1 MELFEKAMIIYDG
14 NLFLNPDQ
22 SIIFHASI
30 FWKRT
35 AANKG
40 LRRDDVE
47 RKRWNE
53 YKSAGRL
60 VTCTTV
66 DYTEAEQH
74 ECHTKYH
81 RQCTNAR
88 NVTAQI
94 ALECG
99 YSGLPAL
106 LPVRIYA
113 SWHAF
118 SNFPLISISPTRGNS
133 ANSVLSLFLPFFFYF
148 SPRCTHARAIP
159 LLILKL
165 NIPSH

>member
-1 MELFEKAMIIYDG
+1 MELFGKAMIIYDG

-22 SIIFHASI
+22 SITFHAPI

-113 SWHAF
+113 SWHAPLF
-118 SNFPLISISPTRGNS
+118 QTFRLFPSRRLEETR
-133 ANSVLSLFLPFFFYF
+133 L
-148 SPRCTHARAIP
+148 
-159 LLILKL
+159 
-165 NIPSH
+165 IPSFLSFFLSFFTFRHGVHTREQYHY